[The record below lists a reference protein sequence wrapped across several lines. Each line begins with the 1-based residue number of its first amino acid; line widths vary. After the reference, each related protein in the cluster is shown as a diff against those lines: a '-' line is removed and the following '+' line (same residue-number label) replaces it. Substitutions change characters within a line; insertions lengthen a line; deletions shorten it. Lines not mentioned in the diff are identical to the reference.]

1 MPPSVLRGRRPRST
15 PLRLRK
21 LQPRRRERPVQI
33 GSLLHMCFPGC
44 RRPRSSN
51 GASRVD
57 RCGSGDYRR
66 RRSSYCSGRNSRG
79 YTQTA
84 NRGRWVNRPVGLN
97 TSLGSVMEH
106 MMPTSSILIGITVGL
121 CLLNTVPLL
130 ALVLSG
136 ERLRAKSRAKW
147 RALSIVTM
155 TLYGVALITGVTA
168 IALIVS
174 QNAG

>member
-1 MPPSVLRGRRPRST
+1 ML
-15 PLRLRK
+15 
-21 LQPRRRERPVQI
+21 
-33 GSLLHMCFPGC
+33 
-44 RRPRSSN
+44 
-51 GASRVD
+51 
-57 RCGSGDYRR
+57 
-66 RRSSYCSGRNSRG
+66 
-79 YTQTA
+79 
-84 NRGRWVNRPVGLN
+84 
-97 TSLGSVMEH
+97 
-106 MMPTSSILIGITVGL
+106 TSSIFIGITVGL

-147 RALSIVTM
+147 RTLTIVTM